1 MRAPEPAP
9 EQPTARWAGIA
20 ARDSPRRGH
29 VPSPVIRLVL
39 VVDLLAAVLATGLVL
54 AFGADRARPVAV
66 PGVPTDLLLPAM
78 TALVCLGELIHVRL
92 RHGDAIEELAL
103 SEAAVVGT
111 VFVLAPTQALLAAF
125 LGCTL
130 ASTLRR
136 RVWIKSLFNVGNYVI
151 ASTVLIATVR
161 LVAGPETG
169 FGVRG
174 VVGLALGTLAFAA
187 VNLVGLSRVLAVA
200 GGVDP
205 WQVVREQLR
214 LSVFMAFGTA
224 ALGATT
230 LNVALTAPTLL
241 PFAALP
247 AVALVYAYRKAAQES
262 DERERTTHL
271 IELSEV
277 LAGRLDGAQVV
288 TGFLAAA
295 REAFGADVATIVLLA
310 GTVLPVEDGPVTVE
324 LDGSGPHW
332 RIPDARD
339 LAWIHRVTFPPG
351 AELLDGTLAPGAGR
365 AGLLAPL
372 EAEGAPMGAVALGT
386 ASRTGLRARDLS
398 VFTPLASA
406 LAAALRGAQYQTRL
420 HEQTSKLAVVVEQSS
435 DGILVLDG
443 NGVVQLWS
451 PALTALVGVDEAAA
465 VGRPLSRL
473 VTAVGIDG
481 EPVDAFQAARQQ
493 MSAVSTRVNVEL
505 RIIRPD
511 GEPRWIRASHA
522 AVFAGEA
529 LLRDVVIVHDMTAQ
543 RQVERLKADFIATVS
558 HELRTPITPIKG
570 YADLLLA
577 SKITHSGGPRHD
589 IHLQTGDLAALT
601 RRALEEFPDD
611 VRRIRMQGPGRPVPV
626 ACDPLRVIQ
635 VVTNLVDNALKYS
648 EPMTAV
654 EVTVAV
660 DSTGASITVADSG
673 RGIPADQLERV
684 FDRFHRVEDP
694 MLMTTGGT
702 GLGLFLARELVH
714 GMGGALVATSTLGV
728 GSVLRFTL
736 PTLRP
741 LGPLPDMTGQPT
753 RVPVA
758 RSEPTG
764 PVGSDRA
771 TGTRV
776 GWPVISGIGP
786 RGRTVGRVNRSTDPT
801 PSVEVATNAPPIP
814 WTSSRA
820 RNRPRPV
827 PPVVISIGSSTRWNR
842 SKTRSSWSAGI
853 PRPLSATVIEA
864 PVESTATVTST
875 AVIGSEYLS
884 ALSTRLVTTWITRSG
899 SQATGTGRPG
909 PCIRIRLTSSG
920 NSSRAR
926 RVSAA
931 RSPVWRWMSC
941 RGPPE

>member
-1 MRAPEPAP
+1 MRAPGPAP

-20 ARDSPRRGH
+20 ARLGPRRGH

-54 AFGADRARPVAV
+54 AFGADRAGPVAV

-78 TALVCLGELIHVRL
+78 AALVCLGELIHVRL
-92 RHGDAIEELAL
+92 RHGDAVEELAL

-136 RVWIKSLFNVGNYVI
+136 RAWIKSLFNVGNYVI

-200 GGVDP
+200 GGFDP

-230 LNVALTAPTLL
+230 LNVALTASTLL

-271 IELSEV
+271 IELSAV
-277 LAGRLDGAQVV
+277 LAGRLDGAHVV

-295 REAFGADVATIVLLA
+295 REAFGADVAAVVLLA

-324 LDGSGPHW
+324 LDGSGAHW

-451 PALTALVGVDEAAA
+451 PALSALVGVDEAAA

-511 GEPRWIRASHA
+511 GEPRWIRANHA

-570 YADLLLA
+570 YADLLRRHGETMSSEKRAECVRVISERADHLA
-577 SKITHSGGPRHD
+577 RLVDDLLLTSKITHSGGPRHD

-654 EVTVAV
+654 EVTVTV
-660 DSTGASITVADSG
+660 DSTGASVTVADSG
-673 RGIPADQLERV
+673 RGIPANQLERV

-764 PVGSDRA
+764 PVGSRSDLA
-771 TGTRV
+771 TTV
-776 GWPVISGIGP
+776 A
-786 RGRTVGRVNRSTDPT
+786 VGRKPA
-801 PSVEVATNAPPIP
+801 E
-814 WTSSRA
+814 
-820 RNRPRPV
+820 
-827 PPVVISIGSSTRWNR
+827 G
-842 SKTRSSWSAGI
+842 G
-853 PRPLSATVIEA
+853 
-864 PVESTATVTST
+864 
-875 AVIGSEYLS
+875 
-884 ALSTRLVTTWITRSG
+884 
-899 SQATGTGRPG
+899 Q
-909 PCIRIRLTSSG
+909 
-920 NSSRAR
+920 
-926 RVSAA
+926 
-931 RSPVWRWMSC
+931 
-941 RGPPE
+941 